1 MLENLQSQVTKE
13 NHLDILEDDLLGE
26 TRELARLLLQGHI
39 DSRGNGDI
47 GTTVISTE
55 KVKLQ
60 KRRHTHRSLKTIFGK
75 ISLNRLSYSSVGH
88 QSLFP
93 LNASLN
99 LPSCSFSYGLQQMLV
114 KEIIKGSF
122 EESLLTIEGLTGVR
136 IGQRQA
142 IEIAK
147 QSAIDFDSFYQEAF
161 RNSKTEEL
169 SSLPIRVLTT
179 DGKGIVEQTDGLRTE
194 TRKRHNNT
202 HHKLKH
208 RLSKFDAG
216 YRKRMAQV
224 ASIYFIEQFF
234 RQPEDI
240 LSDFLRQKAKIRR
253 PRPLA
258 KRIWAS
264 VEKSTSQV
272 VYELF

>member
-1 MLENLQSQVTKE
+1 
-13 NHLDILEDDLLGE
+13 
-26 TRELARLLLQGHI
+26 
-39 DSRGNGDI
+39 
-47 GTTVISTE
+47 
-55 KVKLQ
+55 
-60 KRRHTHRSLKTIFGK
+60 
-75 ISLNRLSYSSVGH
+75 
-88 QSLFP
+88 
-93 LNASLN
+93 
-99 LPSCSFSYGLQQMLV
+99 MLV

-169 SSLPIRVLTT
+169 SSLPIMVLTT

-208 RLSKFDAG
+208 RLSKGEKG

-224 ASIYFIEQFF
+224 ASIYFIEQFV

-264 VEKSTSQV
+264 VEKSYSQV
-272 VYELF
+272 VSELFEEASQSDPEQGKEWVMLVDGQEYQHCYIQ